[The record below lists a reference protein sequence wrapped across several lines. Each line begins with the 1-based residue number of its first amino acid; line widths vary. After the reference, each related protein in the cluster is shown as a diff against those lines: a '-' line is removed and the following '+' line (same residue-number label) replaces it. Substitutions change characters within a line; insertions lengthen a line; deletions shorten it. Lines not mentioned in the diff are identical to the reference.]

1 MALILPESS
10 AQRCRFQSFQWIGRA
25 VEKFLIM
32 SLVRPAPAVV
42 KLPRTSMLEETP
54 QD

>member
-10 AQRCRFQSFQWIGRA
+10 ALTVTFSIFQWIGGA

-32 SLVRPAPAVV
+32 NLVRQAPAVV
-42 KLPRTSMLEETP
+42 KLPRTYNA
-54 QD
+54 